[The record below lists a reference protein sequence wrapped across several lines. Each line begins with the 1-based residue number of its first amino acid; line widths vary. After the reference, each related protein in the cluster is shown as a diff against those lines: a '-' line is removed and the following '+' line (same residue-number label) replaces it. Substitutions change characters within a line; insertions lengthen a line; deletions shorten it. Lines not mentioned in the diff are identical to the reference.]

1 MNKAEKKRQH
11 LESLYIKYR
20 EGKVSLSELLSVS
33 AELDMM
39 IAKVYAS
46 QYITKEALYRT
57 PF

>member
-20 EGKVSLSELLSVS
+20 AGKVSLNELLCVS
-33 AELDMM
+33 AELDVM

-46 QYITKEALYRT
+46 RYKTKEALYRT